1 MDKDI
6 INIFGTFILGI
17 ILFELNKNLGMYFP
31 DSFKTVFNLALTAS
45 WSLLLMI
52 ISYIL
57 NNNNK

>member
-31 DSFKTVFNLALTAS
+31 DSFKTVFNLVY
-45 WSLLLMI
+45 WHI
-52 ISYIL
+52 DI
-57 NNNNK
+57 